1 MLDKEKDILI
11 IPPTDSNPHPK
22 LLIAH
27 KNNLIIT
34 NFEKEKDKDSKII
47 INDEKISSLS
57 FPDDIL
63 SIHHLSSLKKILV
76 SCITNKNLYLID
88 ENIIYDNK
96 KLSEFNIEK
105 ESLIFQG
112 NKKITSIIDVEESAQ
127 KYFLLISDKFGEI
140 SIKPI
145 TDKETQESFS
155 KEIKIVSGHCDTII
169 YFKQSKDK
177 KLLLSSDNFGKI
189 KIFSFPNMFNVLSVI
204 LYHEDQIKYVN
215 FGGEFDKCI
224 LVLNKANNIDMWS
237 TYDFVNQNQIKMDFI
252 ENDETILTYK
262 MVNKNNNLVLLS
274 DKKIT
279 VLEIDDSK
287 YNIKKIKEILIK
299 DLIEEDIKNKDKNK
313 DKDDLSSKFF
323 DYEGKVYYLYISEE
337 DNNKKIIINS
347 IL

>member
-1 MLDKEKDILI
+1 MLDKERDILI
-11 IPPTDSNPHPK
+11 ISPTDSNPYQK

-34 NFEKEKDKDSKII
+34 NLEKDKEKDSKLII
-47 INDEKISSLS
+47 DKEKLSLLS

-63 SIHHLSSLKKILV
+63 SIHHLPSLKKILV

-96 KLSEFNIEK
+96 KISEFNIEK

-189 KIFSFPNMFNVLSVI
+189 KIYNFPNIFNVISVI

-215 FGGEFDKCI
+215 FGGELDKCI
-224 LVLNKANNIDMWS
+224 LVLNKANSIDIWS

-252 ENDETILTYK
+252 ENDETIMSYK

-274 DKKIT
+274 DKKVII
-279 VLEIDDSK
+279 LEVDDIK

-299 DLIEEDIKNKDKNK
+299 DLIGEEK
-313 DKDDLSSKFF
+313 KDDLNLSSKFF
-323 DYEGKVYYLYISEE
+323 DYEGKIYHLYISEKKD
-337 DNNKKIIINS
+337 DNNKNIIINS

>member
-1 MLDKEKDILI
+1 MLDKEKNILI
-11 IPPTDSNPHPK
+11 IPPKDSNPYPK

-34 NFEKEKDKDSKII
+34 DLEKEKEKDSKNI
-47 INDEKISSLS
+47 INKEKISSLL

-96 KLSEFNIEK
+96 KISVFNIEK

-112 NKKITSIIDVEESAQ
+112 NKKLTSIIAVEESKQ

-145 TDKETQESFS
+145 TEKETQESFS

-189 KIFSFPNMFNVLSVI
+189 KVYTFPNIFNVLSVI

-215 FGGEFDKCI
+215 FGGESDKCI
-224 LVLNKANNIDMWS
+224 LVLNKANSIDIWS
-237 TYDFVNQNQIKMDFI
+237 TYDFINQNQIKMDFI

-262 MVNKNNNLVLLS
+262 MINKNNNLVLLS
-274 DKKIT
+274 NKKIII
-279 VLEIDDSK
+279 LEIDDLK
-287 YNIKKIKEILIK
+287 YNVKKIKEILIK
-299 DLIEEDIKNKDKNK
+299 DLIGEEK
-313 DKDDLSSKFF
+313 KDDLKSKFF
-323 DYEGKVYYLYISEE
+323 DYEGKMYHLYISED